1 MELIVLKGEA
11 RSGKTATINYV
22 YNELK
27 DKRKYTQH
35 SYEKFEKG
43 DFLAV
48 IKKGNETIGFISQ
61 GEGVSYIKR
70 FLKEFENQD
79 KCTKVICAQRENLKA
94 KTDPFKGYSILKTI
108 IIQEIAE
115 INQKVEDI
123 LALV

>member
-1 MELIVLKGEA
+1 MELIVLKGKA
-11 RSGKTATINYV
+11 HSGKTATINYV

-27 DKRKYTQH
+27 DKRKYSQH
-35 SYEKFEKG
+35 RYQKFKKG

-70 FLKEFENQD
+70 FLKEFKNQD
-79 KCTKVICAQRENLKA
+79 KCTKVICAQRENLGT
-94 KTDPFKGYSILKTI
+94 KTDPFKGYSISTTI

-115 INQKVEDI
+115 INQKVDDI
-123 LALV
+123 LASL